1 MTVTFLVELN
11 LQDLS
16 NLAGISEELLD
27 DLSENFDVISV
38 KPWARPTGN
47 PLAAIPNLTEIAPP
61 TL

>member
-11 LQDLS
+11 LDDTTDLA
-16 NLAGISEELLD
+16 NISGDIEE
-27 DLSENFDVISV
+27 DLQNNFEVISV

-47 PLAAIPNLTEIAPP
+47 PLAALPNLTEIQPP

>member
-11 LQDLS
+11 LDDTTDLANVAGDIEEDLS
-16 NLAGISEELLD
+16 A
-27 DLSENFDVISV
+27 NFEVISV

-47 PLAAIPNLTEIAPP
+47 PLTIETQPP